1 MLNTTVIKRN
11 YINNNRQTHRHTLTN
26 TYIDKHTHKNKC
38 RQGQTNKLTCT
49 EKYLKNTE
57 KAEYSDEYILL
68 MSIIYSSELG
78 CANNT
83 VMNFKNM
90 KRNI

>member
-1 MLNTTVIKRN
+1 M
-11 YINNNRQTHRHTLTN
+11 HRK
-26 TYIDKHTHKNKC
+26 I
-38 RQGQTNKLTCT
+38 
-49 EKYLKNTE
+49 LKNTE